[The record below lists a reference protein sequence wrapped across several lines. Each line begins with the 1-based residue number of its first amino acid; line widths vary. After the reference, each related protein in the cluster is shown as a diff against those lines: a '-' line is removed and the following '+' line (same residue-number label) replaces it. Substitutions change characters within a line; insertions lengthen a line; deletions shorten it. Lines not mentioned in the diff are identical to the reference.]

1 MLTLNV
7 YLKNTNMKATKKLN
21 TSLQNRGLDKF
32 NVTNSTESLNS
43 VFLLL
48 YKILCFSLT
57 HTHNLPDVLPTI

>member
-1 MLTLNV
+1 
-7 YLKNTNMKATKKLN
+7 MKATKKLN
-21 TSLQNRGLDKF
+21 MSLQNRGLDKF